1 MARPGHWPPTRHYR
15 PAIWEF
21 KVDIDPYLEQQ
32 YNNRAAVPEHPTFL
46 QSWAER
52 SQAFREQADGLL
64 DIAYGDGEREILD
77 IFPAPDSSSPVH
89 IYLHGG
95 YWQALSKDSFS
106 FVAQHFNRAGECAVI
121 VNYDLCPQAAL
132 AQIIDQSRKAVR
144 WILQH
149 IADYGGDAGRIQ
161 VTGHSAGGHLLAAL
175 LTHDWSDCSV
185 AGVSLQQPPLQR
197 LNALS
202 GLFQLRPLVG
212 TSINHALGLDA
223 DSAEESSPLYHPLWR
238 PAPTTELNLLV
249 GELESDEYKRQSR
262 ELQQAWQSQMALS
275 YRQIPGIHH
284 FSIVDAF
291 LDEYYRSLLEAE

>member
-1 MARPGHWPPTRHYR
+1 MTLA
-15 PAIWEF
+15 
-21 KVDIDPYLEQQ
+21 DIDPYLEQQ
-32 YNNRAAVPEHPTFL
+32 YNNRAAVPEHPRYL

-52 SQAFREQADGLL
+52 SHAYREQADGWL
-64 DIAYGDGEREILD
+64 DLAYGDSAREILD
-77 IFPAPDSSSPVH
+77 IFPAPAASSPVH
-89 IYLHGG
+89 VYLHGG
-95 YWQALSKDSFS
+95 YWQALNKDSFS
-106 FVAQHFNRAGECAVI
+106 FVAQHFNRGGECAVI
-121 VNYDLCPQAAL
+121 VNYDLCPQVTL

-185 AGVSLQQPPLQR
+185 ADEPLQHPPFQR

-202 GLFQLRPLVG
+202 GLFQLRPLLG
-212 TSINHALGLDA
+212 TSINHALALDA
-223 DSAEESSPLYHPLWR
+223 DSAEECSPLDHRLWQPLK
-238 PAPTTELNLLV
+238 AIELNLLV

-262 ELQQAWQSQMALS
+262 ELQQAWQSRMALS
-275 YRQIPGIHH
+275 YQQIPGTHH

-291 LDEYYRSLLEAE
+291 VEDYYRSLATAG